1 MAESV
6 QCANCGA
13 VLLEEDIFCGECG
26 APRPMLAATAGPPEP
41 VAAPLPSAPMPATA
55 GPPGPAAAPLPSAP
69 MPATP
74 LPPTPGL
81 PPVQPASRR
90 SGVSE
95 GWRTAAIVVA
105 ILAVVAAVG
114 LWIGGLLLAFV
125 VPDPELGQAATQDM
139 IVGSSVCCLCPGV
152 LSVAVAIV
160 LWAVVIRRKKSSE
173 GARS

>member
-26 APRPMLAATAGPPEP
+26 APRPSLAATARPPEP
-41 VAAPLPSAPMPATA
+41 VAAPP
-55 GPPGPAAAPLPSAP
+55 PSAP

-74 LPPTPGL
+74 LSPTPGL

-90 SGVSE
+90 AGVSE
-95 GWRTAAIVVA
+95 GWRTAAIVAA

-114 LWIGGLLLAFV
+114 LWIAGLLLAFV

-139 IVGSSVCCLCPGV
+139 IVGSSVCCFCPGG
-152 LSVAVAIV
+152 LSLAVAIV
-160 LWAVVIRRKKSSE
+160 LWAVVIRRKRTSE